1 MRFLSLSTRLAW
13 LPALGLTSCA
23 TGPTKM
29 PDPGPMIDHIPHWL
43 GGEPEGIPPRPG
55 TPEYE
60 AWQTKREGRGND
72 QTGQPVRTVRGQ
84 IAILGHARLSL
95 TARECTKE
103 KKAQAANMAGEGSRK
118 LKSGDRVYSQDDVK
132 IRALSEGRPGAASR
146 FVGNGGVSTSVSH
159 NDMAQV
165 SRAPS

>member
-13 LPALGLTSCA
+13 LPALALTSCA

-60 AWQTKREGRGND
+60 ARQTKRAKDAATIKPGSPS
-72 QTGQPVRTVRGQ
+72 GQ
-84 IAILGHARLSL
+84 S
-95 TARECTKE
+95 
-103 KKAQAANMAGEGSRK
+103 AG
-118 LKSGDRVYSQDDVK
+118 KSQY
-132 IRALSEGRPGAASR
+132 
-146 FVGNGGVSTSVSH
+146 
-159 NDMAQV
+159 
-165 SRAPS
+165 

>member
-84 IAILGHARLSL
+84 IAIVGHARLSL

-103 KKAQAANMAGEGSRK
+103 KKAQAANMTGEES
-118 LKSGDRVYSQDDVK
+118 RVYSQDDVK
-132 IRALSEGRPGAASR
+132 NQGTVRGTSWSGVTIDWDDD
-146 FVGNGGVSTSVSH
+146 GVSTNVSH